1 MSKKRKLV
9 IINDK
14 YIKKLLSDPDMEEYV
29 QKVISLVT
37 EIALEK
43 LTQGFKMLHPDIG
56 VGKNTVDSE
65 ADLIYLYKDAYINM
79 EMNMVYSK
87 ISDTKNYIYT
97 SQLFLRKISSSKDYQ
112 NALKV
117 IQINFDNYDRFGKNL
132 FIYQSVVMESRIHIE
147 RNKYL
152 EIYDINLDY
161 LRKVD
166 YNHIKKGSLEYYLYF
181 MVAEDT
187 QKIKTLYEGDLMEQV
202 LGKVTSMMGAIDEL
216 LLYDRKKVESSSYY
230 QDGKKDGMKEGLK
243 VGVHEGKQQEKYTIA
258 KNLLDLNV
266 AVPIIMKSTGL
277 SKKEIK
283 ELQKVDL
290 KKQESFL

>member
-14 YIKKLLSDPDMEEYV
+14 YIKKLLSDPDMEEHV

-97 SQLFLRKISSSKDYQ
+97 SQLFLRKISSSKDYE
-112 NALKV
+112 NVLKV

-166 YNHIKKGSLEYYLYF
+166 YNNIKKDSLEYYLYF
-181 MVAEDT
+181 MIAKDT
-187 QKIKTLYEGDLMEQV
+187 QKIKTLYEGDDLMEQV

-230 QDGKKDGMKEGLK
+230 QDGKKDGMKEGFK

-283 ELQKVDL
+283 ELQKID
-290 KKQESFL
+290 

>member
-1 MSKKRKLV
+1 M
-9 IINDK
+9 
-14 YIKKLLSDPDMEEYV
+14 
-29 QKVISLVT
+29 
-37 EIALEK
+37 
-43 LTQGFKMLHPDIG
+43 
-56 VGKNTVDSE
+56 
-65 ADLIYLYKDAYINM
+65 
-79 EMNMVYSK
+79 
-87 ISDTKNYIYT
+87 
-97 SQLFLRKISSSKDYQ
+97 
-112 NALKV
+112 

-187 QKIKTLYEGDLMEQV
+187 QKIKFMYEGDGLMEQV

-230 QDGKKDGMKEGLK
+230 QVGKKDGMKEGLK

-283 ELQKVDL
+283 ELQKVDK

>member
-1 MSKKRKLV
+1 MISEKNLV

-29 QKVISLVT
+29 QKIISLVT
-37 EIALEK
+37 DISLEE
-43 LTQGFKMLHPDIG
+43 LNQGFKMLHPDIG

-283 ELQKVDL
+283 ELQKVD
-290 KKQESFL
+290 

>member
-29 QKVISLVT
+29 QKLISLVT

-283 ELQKVDL
+283 ELQKID
-290 KKQESFL
+290 

>member
-43 LTQGFKMLHPDIG
+43 LTQGFKMLHPDSG
-56 VGKNTVDSE
+56 VGRNTVDSE

-187 QKIKTLYEGDLMEQV
+187 QKIKTLYEGDDLMEQV

-230 QDGKKDGMKEGLK
+230 QDGMKEGLK

-283 ELQKVDL
+283 ELQKID
-290 KKQESFL
+290 

>member
-1 MSKKRKLV
+1 M
-9 IINDK
+9 
-14 YIKKLLSDPDMEEYV
+14 
-29 QKVISLVT
+29 
-37 EIALEK
+37 IALER
-43 LTQGFKMLHPDIG
+43 
-56 VGKNTVDSE
+56 
-65 ADLIYLYKDAYINM
+65 IY
-79 EMNMVYSK
+79 
-87 ISDTKNYIYT
+87 
-97 SQLFLRKISSSKDYQ
+97 
-112 NALKV
+112 
-117 IQINFDNYDRFGKNL
+117 L

-166 YNHIKKGSLEYYLYF
+166 YNHIKKDSLEYYLYF

-187 QKIKTLYEGDLMEQV
+187 QKIKTLYEGDDLMEQV

-283 ELQKVDL
+283 ELQKVD
-290 KKQESFL
+290 

>member
-1 MSKKRKLV
+1 MNRKDNLV

-14 YIKKLLSDPDMEEYV
+14 YIKKLFSDPSMEGYV
-29 QKVISLVT
+29 KKVVSRVTDISL
-37 EIALEK
+37 EELNH
-43 LTQGFKMLHPDIG
+43 GFKMLHPDIG
-56 VGKNTVDSE
+56 VGRNTVDSE

-97 SQLFLRKISSSKDYQ
+97 SQLFLRKISSSKDYE
-112 NALKV
+112 NVLKV

-166 YNHIKKGSLEYYLYF
+166 YNNIKKDSLEYYLYF
-181 MVAEDT
+181 MIAKDT
-187 QKIKTLYEGDLMEQV
+187 QKIKTLYEGDDLMEQV

-230 QDGKKDGMKEGLK
+230 QDGKKDGMKEGFK

-283 ELQKVDL
+283 ELQKID
-290 KKQESFL
+290 